1 LTGDIAARRY
11 ARALFA
17 LGRKRG
23 LPELENMGRNLAA
36 LRDAVKASPELA
48 ELYRSPLFFAEEK
61 AQVTQ
66 EILAEIGADEYTR
79 RFCALLAEKGRL
91 DLLGDMAGV
100 FLELLDAE
108 KGVLRGELVTAVNI
122 DESKRAT
129 VLAQL
134 EKQAGCSLELS
145 YSVDPAI
152 IGGIILKVGDRVL
165 DASLRAQLSSLKDNI
180 KRGM

>member
-1 LTGDIAARRY
+1 MTGHIVARRY

-17 LGRKRG
+17 LGRKQG
-23 LPELENMGRNLAA
+23 LPKLEKLGRDLAA
-36 LRDAVKASPELA
+36 LGAAIKASPALA
-48 ELYRSPLFFAEEK
+48 ELYRSPLFLAEEK
-61 AQVTQ
+61 SRVTQ
-66 EILAEIGADEYTR
+66 KLLAELKADEYTV
-79 RFCALLAEKGRL
+79 RFCELLAEKGRL
-91 DLLGDMAGV
+91 GSIGEMVSV
-100 FLELLDAE
+100 FLDLLDAE

-129 VLAQL
+129 VLEQL
-134 EKQAGCSLELS
+134 EKQAGRALELS